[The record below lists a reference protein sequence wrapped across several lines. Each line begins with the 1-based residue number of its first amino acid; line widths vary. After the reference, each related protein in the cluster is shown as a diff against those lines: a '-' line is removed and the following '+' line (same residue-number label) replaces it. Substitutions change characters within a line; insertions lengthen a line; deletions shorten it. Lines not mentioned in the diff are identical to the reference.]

1 MYKISKWTELPYCLG
16 DKESTCNAGD
26 TGDPNS
32 IPGSG
37 RFPEGG
43 HGNPFQYTCLE
54 NPHGQRSLVGYS
66 PQGHKEWASLAAQMV
81 KRLPA
86 VRKSRV
92 RSLGWE
98 DLLEKVTATHSS
110 TLAWRIPRTEE
121 PGRLQSMGSQ
131 SRTRLSDFTFT
142 FFHFVWVLVDFI
154 FQEIGLIHLSYQNY
168 RNKVLHN
175 IAYYPFHVH
184 TTAEMTSFQLFIFM
198 IYDLFF
204 LSDLA

>member
-1 MYKISKWTELPYCLG
+1 MFW
-16 DKESTCNAGD
+16 
-26 TGDPNS
+26 
-32 IPGSG
+32 
-37 RFPEGG
+37 F
-43 HGNPFQYTCLE
+43 
-54 NPHGQRSLVGYS
+54 SLV
-66 PQGHKEWASLAAQMV
+66 AQMV

-86 VRKSRV
+86 MWKTWVQF
-92 RSLGWE
+92 LGWE
-98 DLLEKVTATHSS
+98 DPLEKEMAIHSS
-110 TLAWRIPRTEE
+110 TLAWKIPWTEE
-121 PGRLQSMGSQ
+121 PDRLQSMGSQ
-131 SRTRLSDFTFT
+131 GRTRLSDFTFT